1 LDDVVIPDHCI
12 LSGQV
17 LNEQVKKVK
26 ENIKVKVQGKL
37 VTGKCDGWK
46 NIAKTSVVT
55 TMMSV
60 ENEVG

>member
-1 LDDVVIPDHCI
+1 M
-12 LSGQV
+12 
-17 LNEQVKKVK
+17 NEQVKKVK